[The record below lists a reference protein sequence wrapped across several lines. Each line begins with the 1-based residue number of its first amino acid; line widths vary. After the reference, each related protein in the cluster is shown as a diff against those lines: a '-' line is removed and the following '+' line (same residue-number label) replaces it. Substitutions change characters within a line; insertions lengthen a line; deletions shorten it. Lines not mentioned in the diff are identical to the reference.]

1 MSQVFVIMGVS
12 GCGKSTVG
20 LALAQRLGAMFYDG
34 DDFHPPQNVAKMAG
48 GSPLNDDDRYPWL
61 ARLHDLLA
69 EHLAQGETAVL
80 ACSALKKKYRDQ
92 LRQGNEGV
100 RLVYLQGSLNL
111 IWERMAAR
119 QDHYMK
125 PVMLQSQFDAL
136 EPPSP
141 QNTMI
146 ISVEHSVED
155 IVDYIIQE
163 FDLNSQAE
171 GTSELDENVQNRNGD
186 PPRHRI

>member
-1 MSQVFVIMGVS
+1 MNQVFVIMGVS

-34 DDFHPPQNVAKMAG
+34 DDFHPPENVAKMANG
-48 GSPLNDDDRYPWL
+48 IPLNDDDRHPWL
-61 ARLHDLLA
+61 VRLHDLIA
-69 EHLAQGETAVL
+69 EHLARGETAVL

-92 LRQGNEGV
+92 LRQGNNGV
-100 RLVYLQGSLNL
+100 RLVYLQGSLDL

-119 QDHYMK
+119 QSHYMK
-125 PVMLQSQFDAL
+125 PDMLQSQFDTL

-141 QNTMI
+141 QNALI

-155 IVDYIIQE
+155 IVEQIIHQFGVE
-163 FDLNSQAE
+163 SQAE
-171 GTSELDENVQNRNGD
+171 GTSEPYENVQDRNGD
-186 PPRHRI
+186 TPCH

>member
-119 QDHYMK
+119 QTHYMK
-125 PVMLQSQFDAL
+125 PAMLQSQFDAL
-136 EPPSP
+136 EPPSA

-155 IVDYIIQE
+155 IVGRIIRE
-163 FDLNSQAE
+163 FGLDSQAE
-171 GTSELDENVQNRNGD
+171 GASELDENVQDRNGD